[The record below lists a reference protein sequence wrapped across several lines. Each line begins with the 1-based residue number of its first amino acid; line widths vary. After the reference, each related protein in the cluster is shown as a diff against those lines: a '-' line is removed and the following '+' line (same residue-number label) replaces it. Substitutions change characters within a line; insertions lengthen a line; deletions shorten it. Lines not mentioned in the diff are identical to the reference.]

1 MAMIPFT
8 NNQAVIDLISK
19 KPLGL
24 MIILEDQVRT
34 SPPSPP
40 PAVTMR
46 CRHPSNNVSPCASV
60 RSSERTRD
68 ARILLVASFCSRG

>member
-40 PAVTMR
+40 P
-46 CRHPSNNVSPCASV
+46 P
-60 RSSERTRD
+60 
-68 ARILLVASFCSRG
+68 